1 MRARD
6 GGQLTAHDRTVLNNR
21 LNRTSNAI
29 YRDKHNARVR

>member
-6 GGQLTAHDRTVLNNR
+6 GGQLTPHDRQVLNTR

-29 YRDKHNARVR
+29 YRDKHNGKVR